1 MDLEAQA
8 KNAKIQAVKF
18 FNEFKEVEK
27 TANTA
32 LSTSTALQSELSTVQ
47 IDLKGLIESLQVNF
61 DSGVQNIQNQINE
74 VTNVIVQEQGTRKS
88 ETEALEQQIFA
99 QEDQFQKNVKGK
111 KAKKV
116 APDSFA
122 GKMRQT
128 LRDKAKENASDLGL
142 LGAGMGLA
150 ALGGGG
156 NWFTNLFNRKKENN
170 NTSALNVSATK
181 KDLEKIKEKNKK
193 DGENNNEEITEGINT
208 YQNNEEITEGINTYQ
223 NNEDNEEKKFLGVGF
238 SDLKETFEVFTLKT
252 LYDQLFPNDKGLL
265 NMFNNKKENGDEIS
279 STEEFS
285 ETLTN
290 YKKMG
295 YNPLPIEGG
304 STYGDPD
311 YNPNIATDVNSARN
325 LVKSAKIKYV
335 AGGLGGFIP
344 GDGKGGSTYG
354 DPNYDP
360 YRLFKSTNDGEVVD
374 GGTTVI
380 EGGTEVVDGGTV
392 GNNQR
397 GEVRASTSL
406 VKSANS
412 PVTAVKLS
420 ESNSIKE
427 LAIGA

>member
-8 KNAKIQAVKF
+8 KNAKIQAVNF
-18 FNEFKEVEK
+18 FNDFKEVEK

-32 LSTSTALQSELSTVQ
+32 LSNSISLQSELSTVQ
-47 IDLKGLIESLQVNF
+47 IDLKSLIESLQVNF

-99 QEDQFQKNVKGK
+99 QEDQLQKNVKGK

-122 GKMRQT
+122 GKMRQK
-128 LRDKAKENASDLGL
+128 LREKAKENSGMLGL
-142 LGAGMGLA
+142 LGAGAGLTS
-150 ALGGGG
+150 LGGGG
-156 NWFTNLFNRKKENN
+156 NWFTGLFDRIRNFDGRPGSGLEETEENN
-170 NTSALNVSATK
+170 
-181 KDLEKIKEKNKK
+181 D
-193 DGENNNEEITEGINT
+193 EITEGINT
-208 YQNNEEITEGINTYQ
+208 YENNEEKT
-223 NNEDNEEKKFLGVGF
+223 FFPSF
-238 SDLKETFEVFTLKT
+238 SDLKETFQTITGYT
-252 LYDQLFPNDKGLL
+252 LYKQLFPNDKGLL

-279 STEEFS
+279 SN
-285 ETLTN
+285 TN
-290 YKKMG
+290 NEQIIGGFRHVTTTNVSGMG
-295 YNPLPIEGG
+295 L
-304 STYGDPD
+304 
-311 YNPNIATDVNSARN
+311 
-325 LVKSAKIKYV
+325 
-335 AGGLGGFIP
+335 GLGGFIP

-360 YRLFKSTNDGEVVD
+360 YSAFKLTNTTDNNSNNEVID

-397 GEVRASTSL
+397 GEVVAQVDI

>member
-1 MDLEAQA
+1 MDESQESTKKISAAQFFDRIEYVA
-8 KNAKIQAVKF
+8 KV
-18 FNEFKEVEK
+18 
-27 TANTA
+27 ANDA
-32 LSTSTALQSELSTVQ
+32 LATSTALQSELSTVQ
-47 IDLKGLIESLQVNF
+47 IDLKSLIESLQVNF

-122 GKMRQT
+122 GKIRQK
-128 LRDKAKENASDLGL
+128 LREKAKENASDLGL

-150 ALGGGG
+150 VLGGSG
-156 NWFTNLFNRKKENN
+156 NWFTGLFDRIRNFDGRPGSGLGETEEN
-170 NTSALNVSATK
+170 T
-181 KDLEKIKEKNKK
+181 
-193 DGENNNEEITEGINT
+193 EEITEGINT
-208 YQNNEEITEGINTYQ
+208 YENNEEITEGINTYQ

-238 SDLKETFEVFTLKT
+238 SDLKENFEILTGITLFN
-252 LYDQLFPNDKGLL
+252 QLFPNMKDKGLL

-290 YKKMG
+290 FKKMG

-311 YNPNIATDVNSARN
+311 YNPNIATDVNSARK
-325 LVKSAKIKYV
+325 LVKDSINYKNVTNVKYM

-360 YRLFKSTNDGEVVD
+360 YSEFKLTNTTDNNSNNEVID

-380 EGGTEVVDGGTV
+380 EGGTEVVDGGTT
-392 GNNQR
+392 GKKR
-397 GEVRASTSL
+397 GEVATSTNL
-406 VKSANS
+406 VKPANS
-412 PVTAVKLS
+412 SVVVINFA
-420 ESNSIKE
+420 ENNSQKE
-427 LAIGA
+427 LSVGV